1 MMKKSKAL
9 SILTDDVEMKADER
23 TPDNGTQVEEEVVIV
38 PKRKIPELKK
48 ITENEKLAALA
59 QTIRS
64 NIDNESKEPSKTV
77 SYCKMYNF

>member
-38 PKRKIPELKK
+38 PKRKIPE
-48 ITENEKLAALA
+48 I
-59 QTIRS
+59 IS
-64 NIDNESKEPSKTV
+64 S
-77 SYCKMYNF
+77 